1 MENSLS
7 SELHH
12 PDRFSHAERGP
23 AGAPLPDRTR
33 RVRPPSRAADVL
45 GRKWSIPIIS
55 ELASGPKRFCELQ
68 ATLKGISPRTLS
80 ARLRWLQR
88 EGVVGKTAFSE
99 TGFHEAYHLTE
110 KGLALRPVLRAL
122 RAVDSAWARRERRPV

>member
-7 SELHH
+7 PERHH
-12 PDRFSHAERGP
+12 PDRFSHAERRP
-23 AGAPLPDRTR
+23 TGAPLPEQTR
-33 RVRPPSRAADVL
+33 GVRPPSRAADIL
-45 GRKWSIPIIS
+45 GRKWTIPIIL
-55 ELASGPKRFCELQ
+55 ELASGPKRFCKLQ

-88 EGVVGKTAFSE
+88 EGVVGKTALSE
-99 TGFHEAYHLTE
+99 PGLHEAYHLTE
-110 KGLALRPVLRAL
+110 KGLAFRPVLRAL